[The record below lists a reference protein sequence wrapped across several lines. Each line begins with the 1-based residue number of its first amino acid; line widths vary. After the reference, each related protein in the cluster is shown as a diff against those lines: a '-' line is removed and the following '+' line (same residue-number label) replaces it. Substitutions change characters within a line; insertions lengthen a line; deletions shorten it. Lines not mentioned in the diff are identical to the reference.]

1 MHPLDLIRQFENCAR
16 LDIRTELH
24 FGSNNPDHRQ
34 VIRQDI
40 VQKYK
45 NDLSYS
51 EQQKIL
57 DLQHWPVSEKI
68 FFSVS
73 HCAVLGGY
81 AACSEPVGFDI
92 EDPVRLKPE
101 IIKRVCTTE
110 EIAGAHDYRIL
121 WTMKEA
127 ALKALHSKDLL
138 ITDIQIV
145 QIQSQN
151 ETGLSTYRAHSHKA
165 LDLKKNMGYFFQK
178 NGLFFSIFFK

>member
-1 MHPLDLIRQFENCAR
+1 MQPLELIRQSENCAL
-16 LDIRTELH
+16 LDIRTEIF
-24 FGSNNPDHRQ
+24 FGSNNPGHRGL
-34 VIRQDI
+34 IRQDI
-40 VQKYK
+40 VQNYK
-45 NDLSYS
+45 KDLSYS

-57 DLQHWPVSEKI
+57 DLQHWPVSQKL

-73 HCAVLGGY
+73 HCAELGGY
-81 AACSEPVGFDI
+81 AACSEAIGFDI

-101 IIKRVCTTE
+101 IIKRVCTSE
-110 EIAGAHDYRIL
+110 EITAAHDFRIL

-138 ITDIQIV
+138 ITDIQII

-165 LDLKKNMGYFFQK
+165 LDLKKNKGYFFQK
-178 NGLFFSIFFK
+178 NGLFYSIFFK